1 MVRTSGR
8 AIAGVPGRVRG
19 IRAMIEDSGTFGS
32 GRSGGGVPSG
42 DDPSPARRWTF
53 AGFGPGTG
61 TKRMVVD
68 NLPAPL
74 SHRRTWYSASAW
86 ALERT
91 TDRPLV
97 GHQHGGN
104 AMSLNEL
111 AAAACELRDV
121 LRRHE
126 MSNLTIASHDHPA
139 LQLANAL
146 ADLDLSARN
155 RRFLPCDGARRPARC
170 TPRNPPKSSQNRAKE

>member
-1 MVRTSGR
+1 
-8 AIAGVPGRVRG
+8 
-19 IRAMIEDSGTFGS
+19 
-32 GRSGGGVPSG
+32 
-42 DDPSPARRWTF
+42 
-53 AGFGPGTG
+53 
-61 TKRMVVD
+61 
-68 NLPAPL
+68 
-74 SHRRTWYSASAW
+74 
-86 ALERT
+86 
-91 TDRPLV
+91 
-97 GHQHGGN
+97 
-104 AMSLNEL
+104 MSLNEL